1 MKRQIL
7 ITLTFVLLAI
17 FAFAQSSNYDDVGVI
32 VNDNSPAS
40 LAIGQYF
47 MQARNIPPQN
57 MIHIQTLTDEVIDT
71 TEFRNIQYQIKS
83 YILQNQLHDQLHY
96 LVTTKGVP
104 FDIAVDSC
112 TYGPPHHSWGYC
124 SSVESELTLLF
135 SADSTRIIKHGNVQN
150 PWYKSTAHIEDADTD
165 LLLVSRLDGNTL
177 ADVYALIDRSGP
189 GSYVDKELGQ
199 FVFDISYPN
208 NSGTATLFSNLMQP
222 AIDTLSNRGWNA
234 FLHSD
239 SLVPSELNHVISY
252 IGYIHKLVQ
261 EPLNFSW
268 EKGSFA
274 ELIVP
279 VPEFTFYDSL
289 NYSNAMQLSTM
300 IDEGCTGGAGYIHV
314 TFASLITNYA
324 VFFDRYTLQQE
335 HPYNLAESYYMATK
349 TLSWMNL
356 LVGDPKTTITTQG
369 GSSVQNP
376 ATSATFYLYPNP
388 ANGFV
393 NIGINNSATT
403 EISIS
408 ILDQMGRVYQR
419 HETPLTA
426 GRNDVKIDISQLG
439 AGLYILQIEDRKNHS
454 RQVQKLMVGR

>member
-7 ITLTFVLLAI
+7 ITLTFVLMAI
-17 FAFAQSSNYDDVGVI
+17 FSFAQTTTYDDVGVI

-40 LAIGQYF
+40 LAIGEYF

-57 MIHIQTLTDEVIDT
+57 IIHIQTLTDEVIDT
-71 TEFRNIQYQIKS
+71 TEFRNIQYQIKN
-83 YILQNQLHDQLHY
+83 YILQNQLQDQLHY

-104 FDIAVDSC
+104 FNIVVDSC
-112 TYGPPHHSWGYC
+112 SIGPPHSWSKC
-124 SSVESELTLLF
+124 STVESELTLLL
-135 SADSTRIIKHGNVQN
+135 SADSTRIIQIGHVQN
-150 PWYKSTAHIEDADTD
+150 AWYKSTTHIEDADSD

-177 ADVYALIDRSGP
+177 ADVYALIDRSGS

-199 FVFDISYPN
+199 FVFDISYPRDSTIAN
-208 NSGTATLFSNLMQP
+208 LFVNMMLP
-222 AIDTLSNRGWNA
+222 AIDTLTSRGWNA

-239 SLVPSELNHVISY
+239 SIVPTELNHVISY
-252 IGYIHKLVQ
+252 IGFIQKLVQ

-279 VPEFTFYDSL
+279 APDFTFYDSL

-300 IDEGCTGGAGYIHV
+300 IGEGCTAGAGYIHA
-314 TFASLITNYA
+314 TFASLIMNWA

-369 GSSVQNP
+369 GSSVENP
-376 ATSATFYLYPNP
+376 ATSATFRLYPNP
-388 ANGFV
+388 AKGFV
-393 NIGINNSATT
+393 NIGINNPATS

-408 ILDQMGRVYQR
+408 IIDQMGQVCLL

-426 GRNDVKIDISQLG
+426 GRNDVKLDINQLD
-439 AGLYILQIEDRKNHS
+439 AGLYVLQIEDRKNLT

>member
-7 ITLTFVLLAI
+7 ITLTFVLFAI
-17 FAFAQSSNYDDVGVI
+17 FAFAQTTTYDDVGVI

-57 MIHIQTLTDEVIDT
+57 MIHIQTITDEEIDT
-71 TEFRNIQYQIKS
+71 TEFRNIQYQIKN
-83 YILQNQLHDQLHY
+83 YILQNQLQDQLHY

-112 TYGPPHHSWGYC
+112 SILPPQSWKYC
-124 SSVESELTLLF
+124 STVESELTLLF
-135 SADSTRIIKHGNVQN
+135 SADSTRIIQQGHVQN
-150 PWYKSTAHIEDADTD
+150 PWYKSTAHIEDSDTD

-189 GSYVDKELGQ
+189 GSYVNKELGQ
-199 FVFDISYPN
+199 LVFDISYPRD
-208 NSGTATLFSNLMQP
+208 SITASLFINMMQP
-222 AIDTLSNRGWNA
+222 AIDTLTNRGWNA

-252 IGYIHKLVQ
+252 IGFIHKLVQ

-279 VPEFTFYDSL
+279 VPDFTFYDSL
-289 NYSNAMQLSTM
+289 NYSDALQLSTM
-300 IDEGCTGGAGYIHV
+300 IGEGCTGGATYVHA

-369 GSSVQNP
+369 GSSVESP
-376 ATSATFYLYPNP
+376 AASATFRLYPNP

-393 NIGINNSATT
+393 NIGINNPATT
-403 EISIS
+403 EISVL
-408 ILDQMGRVYQR
+408 ILDQMGRVCQR

-426 GRNDVKIDISQLG
+426 GRNDVKIDISQLD
-439 AGLYILQIEDRKNHS
+439 AGLYILQIEDQKNHT
-454 RQVQKLMVGR
+454 RHVQKLMVGR